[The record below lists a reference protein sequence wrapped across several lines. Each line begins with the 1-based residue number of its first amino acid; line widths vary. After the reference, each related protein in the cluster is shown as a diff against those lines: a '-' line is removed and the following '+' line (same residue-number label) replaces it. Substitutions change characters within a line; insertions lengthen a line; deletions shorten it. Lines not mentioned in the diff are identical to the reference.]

1 MEFDL
6 ADAVSLP
13 KPDLHVRLSEHAM
26 SALEAVAKAQQR
38 ELTVVA
44 RELLTEALLGRVH
57 AMSLAANRL
66 MQAGFLGR
74 GRDE

>member
-13 KPDLHVRLSEHAM
+13 KPDLHVRLSEDAM
-26 SALEAVAKAQQR
+26 SALEVVAKGQQR

-57 AMSLAANRL
+57 TMRLAAERL
-66 MQAGFLGR
+66 MRAGFLGK
-74 GRDE
+74 GRDD